1 MKDDGEGDDE
11 DNTKRRRIDEMSS
24 EMKAIKYLPP
34 LIGKADRHI
43 IHDYTRTTKAG
54 EAWDFNARPMRAKA
68 MNKMV
73 EVAPSLIVIG
83 QLRGQVLP
91 DKLARHMN
99 FSAEMATE

>member
-1 MKDDGEGDDE
+1 MTTRS
-11 DNTKRRRIDEMSS
+11 TK
-24 EMKAIKYLPP
+24 
-34 LIGKADRHI
+34 G
-43 IHDYTRTTKAG
+43 G

-91 DKLARHMN
+91 DKLARHMK
-99 FSAEMATE
+99 FSAEMATQQPLEGKYFAVEGDCDSKI